1 MIWLLVSIPA
11 ECVMSLLVVLVYR
24 KLQPLKFFCL
34 FGFVFLSL
42 KLSNPVLK
50 PLRTYPTETLQYA
63 KTYAENH

>member
-1 MIWLLVSIPA
+1 MAAGEHPCRVCYVPVGGFGIQKTPA
-11 ECVMSLLVVLVYR
+11 SEVFLFVW
-24 KLQPLKFFCL
+24 FC
-34 FGFVFLSL
+34 FLSL